1 MRLRYLVAAATV
13 VVCGLAVAVAVS
25 ANRGSA
31 AANANDSLFAALAG
45 KNERPKADRDGRGS
59 FSATFDGNQ
68 ICYGYVVKNI
78 GDPVAAHI
86 HKAPAGKNG
95 DVVVSL
101 GSPGSGDPGSE
112 SGCGAIDAALKKDI
126 LRRPANYY
134 VNVHNVE
141 FQGGA
146 VRGQLFAKS
155 P

>member
-45 KNERPKADRDGRGS
+45 KNERPKADKDGRGS

-68 ICYGYVVKNI
+68 FCYGYVVKNI
-78 GDPVAAHI
+78 GDPAAAHI

-95 DVVVSL
+95 DVVLSL
-101 GSPGSGDPGSE
+101 SPASSGDPGSV
-112 SGCGAIDAALKKDI
+112 SGCNAIGTALKKDI

-134 VNVHNVE
+134 VNVHNAD
-141 FQGGA
+141 FPNGA
-146 VRGQLFAKS
+146 VRGQLFARS